1 MRWSVT
7 TWAFKTKRS
16 TILKKGNASDKSLVE
31 VDTIRNRPHTTKRTS
46 RVWAKKSPKYPTRQ
60 IRRLERKR
68 KERENAEQVDEEFGN
83 VFGSVAT

>member
-31 VDTIRNRPHTTKRTS
+31 VDTIRNRPHATKRTS
-46 RVWAKKSPKYPTRQ
+46 RAWAKKSPKYPTRQ